1 MKDLKTEILVS
12 GGLPK
17 LETSRCAG
25 SGEALLKP
33 SLLPMALESSELA
46 PDRKP
51 RDNWGS
57 SLEFLMSCIALSV
70 GLGNVWRFP
79 FTALEN
85 GGGAF
90 LIPYLVVLFVVGK
103 PIYYMEMLLG
113 QFSSR
118 GIVQVFDFAPLMRGV
133 GYAQLLA
140 LGVLATYYASV
151 MALTLRYF
159 FDSFA
164 SELPWSFC
172 REEWGDGCVSA
183 SGEQPLQ
190 GQLSRNF
197 SSSTQ
202 LYLQRIVLNETD
214 SLEEGIGYPSGSLAL
229 MLGISWLTVTLI
241 IIRGVKSSGKAA
253 YVLALFPYIVMFI
266 LLVRALTLPGA
277 YDGVMYFLTPQW
289 EKLLE
294 PQVWYNAVTQVFF
307 SLAVCFGVIIMYSS
321 YNRFGHN
328 VYRDANIVT
337 TLDTFTS
344 LLSGVIIFGILGNLA
359 HESGTKDIASVVKAG
374 PGLAFISYPD
384 AIAKFKMF
392 PQVFSLLFF
401 AMLFMLGVGSN
412 VGMVSCIMTVLKDQ
426 FAHVKLWIIVVSLS
440 VIGFLVGLIYI
451 TPGGQHIITLM
462 DFHGVTFVSLVS
474 AIFELIAVGW
484 IYGTKRLCQDAE
496 YTEVVKS
503 IYTTSFFFN
512 CQLIEKKARCVNTFD
527 HLCMLNIKTSNYYRI
542 CWSIVTPLVMLVI
555 LVYSLLTM
563 RPLSYNGQ
571 EFPLVYRVVGWCV
584 SGCII
589 GQLFYWAFY
598 ANFKQPKG
606 SLKSRINNSIKPH
619 SDWGPSDPKKLMD
632 YQMFLRN
639 KDEENAKNVNR
650 RCVCYTAGDRIFG

>member
-1 MKDLKTEILVS
+1 
-12 GGLPK
+12 P
-17 LETSRCAG
+17 
-25 SGEALLKP
+25 
-33 SLLPMALESSELA
+33 LPMALESCEML
-46 PDRKP
+46 PDQKP
-51 RDNWGS
+51 RDNWGN

-90 LIPYLVVLFVVGK
+90 LIPYLIVLFLVGK

-118 GIVQVFDFAPLMRGV
+118 GIVHVFDFAPMMRGV

-164 SELPWSFC
+164 SELPWSTC
-172 REEWGDGCVSA
+172 REEWGPGCVNASA
-183 SGEQPLQ
+183 VAGPADLPA
-190 GQLSRNF
+190 NF
-197 SSSTQ
+197 TINSSTQ
-202 LYLQRIVLNETD
+202 LYLERVVQRKVET
-214 SLEEGIGYPSGSLAL
+214 LEDGIGYPSGSLAL
-229 MLGISWLTVTLI
+229 MLGLSWLTVSLV

-253 YVLALFPYIVMFI
+253 YVLALFPYVIMFI

-289 EKLLE
+289 HKLLE
-294 PQVWYNAVTQVFF
+294 PMVWYNAVTQVFF

-359 HESGTKDIASVVKAG
+359 HESKTKDIASVVKAG

-384 AIAKFKMF
+384 AISKLTVV
-392 PQVFSLLFF
+392 PQFFSLLFF

-412 VGMVSCIMTVLKDQ
+412 VGMVSCIMTVIKDQ
-426 FAHVKLWIIVVSLS
+426 FVNLKIWIIVVGLS
-440 VIGFLVGLIYI
+440 TIGFLVGLVYI
-451 TPGGQHIITLM
+451 TPGGEHIITLL
-462 DFHGVTFVSLVS
+462 DYHGVTFVSLVS

-496 YTEVVKS
+496 Y
-503 IYTTSFFFN
+503 
-512 CQLIEKKARCVNTFD
+512 
-527 HLCMLNIKTSNYYRI
+527 MLNIKTSVYYRI
-542 CWSIVTPLVMLVI
+542 CWSIVTPLAMIII
-555 LVYSLLTM
+555 LVYTLVTMKPLT
-563 RPLSYNGQ
+563 YNGR
-571 EFPLVYRVVGWCV
+571 EFPLGFQSRNIFYFGFRSFLKVLFFITVFGWALTAF
-584 SGCII
+584 IL
-589 GQLFYWAFY
+589 GQLVYWALY
-598 ANFKQPKG
+598 ANCKQPKG
-606 SLKSRINNSIKPH
+606 SLKSRISNSLKPH
-619 SDWGPSDPKKLMD
+619 SDWGPLDSKKLMD
-632 YQMFLRN
+632 YQM
-639 KDEENAKNVNR
+639 
-650 RCVCYTAGDRIFG
+650 

>member
-1 MKDLKTEILVS
+1 MKDMKTETPAS
-12 GGLPK
+12 GPSY
-17 LETSRCAG
+17 LETSRCG
-25 SGEALLKP
+25 SSGEALLNHSVQP
-33 SLLPMALESSELA
+33 VELESSELV
-46 PDRKP
+46 PDQKA

-90 LIPYLVVLFVVGK
+90 LIPYLIVLFVVGK

-164 SELPWSFC
+164 SELPWSYC
-172 REEWGDGCVSA
+172 RPEWGDGCVSA
-183 SGEQPLQ
+183 SGGRPFE
-190 GQLSRNF
+190 GQLQLNF

-202 LYLQRIVLNETD
+202 LYLQRVVLNETE
-214 SLEEGIGYPSGSLAL
+214 SLDQGIGYPSGSLAL
-229 MLGISWLTVTLI
+229 MLGLSWLTVTLI

-253 YVLALFPYIVMFI
+253 YVLALFPYVVMFI

-277 YDGVMYFLTPQW
+277 YEGVMYFLTPQW
-289 EKLLE
+289 GKLLE
-294 PQVWYNAVTQVFF
+294 PAVWYNAVP
-307 SLAVCFGVIIMYSS
+307 
-321 YNRFGHN
+321 
-328 VYRDANIVT
+328 RDANIVT

-384 AIAKFKMF
+384 AIAKFKML

-401 AMLFMLGVGSN
+401 VMLFMLGVGSN
-412 VGMVSCIMTVLKDQ
+412 VGMVSCIMTVLKDH
-426 FAHVKLWIIVVSLS
+426 FVNVKLWIIVVCLS
-440 VIGFLVGLIYI
+440 SIGFL
-451 TPGGQHIITLM
+451 
-462 DFHGVTFVSLVS
+462 
-474 AIFELIAVGW
+474 LIAVGW

-496 YTEVVKS
+496 Y
-503 IYTTSFFFN
+503 
-512 CQLIEKKARCVNTFD
+512 
-527 HLCMLNIKTSNYYRI
+527 MLNIKTSNYYRI
-542 CWSIVTPLVMLVI
+542 CWSIVTPLVMVVI

-571 EFPLVYRVVGWCV
+571 EFPLSYRIFGWCV
-584 SGCII
+584 SGFII

-598 ANFKQPKG
+598 ANCKQPKG
-606 SLKSRINNSIKPH
+606 TLKGRISHSIKPH
-619 SDWGPSDPKKLMD
+619 SDWGPLDSKKLMD
-632 YQMFLRN
+632 YQMFLRH
-639 KDEENAKNVNR
+639 KDENNSRLPNR
-650 RCVCYTAGDRIFG
+650 GCVCITVVDRIFG

>member
-1 MKDLKTEILVS
+1 MRDLKAKTPSSSSSPVGKPESSTS
-12 GGLPK
+12 GERGPLRPSMLPK
-17 LETSRCAG
+17 
-25 SGEALLKP
+25 AL
-33 SLLPMALESSELA
+33 ALASSEEMETLQ
-46 PDRKP
+46 PDLELDLGS

-57 SLEFLMSCIALSV
+57 SMEFLMSCIALSV

-90 LIPYLVVLFVVGK
+90 LVPYLTVLFVVGK

-159 FDSFA
+159 FDSFSA
-164 SELPWSFC
+164 VLPWSYC
-172 REEWGDGCVSA
+172 RPEWGDGCVSA
-183 SGEQPLQ
+183 ASDGHQPPV

-197 SSSTQ
+197 SSSSQ
-202 LYLQRIVLNETD
+202 LYLQRIVLNETQ
-214 SLEEGIGYPSGSLAL
+214 SLSEQGIGYPSGSLAL
-229 MLGISWLTVTLI
+229 MLALSWLTVTLI
-241 IIRGVKSSGKAA
+241 IIRGVKSSGKAS
-253 YVLALFPYIVMFI
+253 YVLALFPYAVMFI
-266 LLVRALTLPGA
+266 LLVRSLTLPGA

-289 EKLLE
+289 DKLLE
-294 PQVWYNAVTQVFF
+294 PEVWYNAVTQVFF

-359 HESGTKDIASVVKAG
+359 YESGTKDIGSVVKAG
-374 PGLAFISYPD
+374 PGLAFISYPE
-384 AIAKFKMF
+384 AIAKFKMM
-392 PQVFSLLFF
+392 PQIFSLLFF
-401 AMLFMLGVGSN
+401 GMLFMLGVGSN
-412 VGMVSCIMTVLKDQ
+412 VGMVSCIMTVLKDR
-426 FAHVKLWIIVVSLS
+426 FVNARLWLIVVGLSL
-440 VIGFLVGLIYI
+440 VGFIVGLIYI
-451 TPGGQHIITLM
+451 TPGGQHIITLL

-474 AIFELIAVGW
+474 AIFELVTVGW

-496 YTEVVKS
+496 Y
-503 IYTTSFFFN
+503 
-512 CQLIEKKARCVNTFD
+512 
-527 HLCMLNIKTSNYYRI
+527 MLNIKTSKYYRI
-542 CWSIVTPLVMLVI
+542 CWSIVTPLVMTVI
-555 LVYSLLTM
+555 LFYTLFTM

-571 EFPLVYRVVGWCV
+571 EFPLPYRVFGW
-584 SGCII
+584 SISAFII
-589 GQLFYWAFY
+589 GQLFYWAWH
-598 ANFKQPKG
+598 ANYKQPKG
-606 SLKSRINNSIKPH
+606 SLKWRISNSAKPH
-619 SDWGPSDPKKLMD
+619 SDWGPLDSKQLID
-632 YQMFLRN
+632 YQNFRRN
-639 KDEENAKNVNR
+639 QKDVAAAAHAGLKQHR
-650 RCVCYTAGDRIFG
+650 WLCYSVGDRIFG

>member
-33 SLLPMALESSELA
+33 SLLPMALESSELS
-46 PDRKP
+46 PDRKA

-183 SGEQPLQ
+183 SGGQPLQ

-214 SLEEGIGYPSGSLAL
+214 SLEKGIGYPSGSLAL

-253 YVLALFPYIVMFI
+253 YVLALFPYVVMFI

-426 FAHVKLWIIVVSLS
+426 FVNVKLWIIVVSLS

-496 YTEVVKS
+496 Y
-503 IYTTSFFFN
+503 
-512 CQLIEKKARCVNTFD
+512 
-527 HLCMLNIKTSNYYRI
+527 MLNIKTSNYYRI

-589 GQLFYWAFY
+589 GQLFYWAGY

-639 KDEENAKNVNR
+639 KDEENSKNVNR

>member
-1 MKDLKTEILVS
+1 MKDFKAETPANGNLS
-12 GGLPK
+12 K
-17 LETSRCAG
+17 LETSRCG
-25 SGEALLKP
+25 SSGEALLKP
-33 SLLPMALESSELA
+33 STLPTVLELSELS
-46 PDRKP
+46 PDQKA

-90 LIPYLVVLFVVGK
+90 LIPYLIVLFVVGK

-133 GYAQLLA
+133 GYSQLLA

-164 SELPWSFC
+164 AELPWSYC
-172 REEWGDGCVSA
+172 RPEWGDGCVSA
-183 SGEQPLQ
+183 ASTEDGVQ
-190 GQLSRNF
+190 GSLSRNF
-197 SSSTQ
+197 SSSSQ
-202 LYLQRIVLNETD
+202 LYLQRIVLNETS
-214 SLEEGIGYPSGSLAL
+214 SLETDGIGYPSGSLTMMLAL
-229 MLGISWLTVTLI
+229 SWLTVTLI

-253 YVLALFPYIVMFI
+253 YVLALFPYVVMFI
-266 LLVRALTLPGA
+266 LLIRAVTLPGA

-289 EKLLE
+289 DKLLE
-294 PQVWYNAVTQVFF
+294 PVVWYNAVTQVFF

-321 YNRFGHN
+321 YNKFGHN

-374 PGLAFISYPD
+374 PGLAFISYPE
-384 AIAKFKMF
+384 AIAKFKVM
-392 PQVFSLLFF
+392 PQIFSLLFF

-426 FAHVKLWIIVVSLS
+426 FVNLKLWMIVVGLSL
-440 VIGFLVGLIYI
+440 IGFLVGLVYI
-451 TPGGQHIITLM
+451 TPGGQHIITLL

-496 YTEVVKS
+496 Y
-503 IYTTSFFFN
+503 
-512 CQLIEKKARCVNTFD
+512 
-527 HLCMLNIKTSNYYRI
+527 MLNIKTSKYYRI
-542 CWSIVTPLVMLVI
+542 CWSIVTPMVMMVI
-555 LVYSLLTM
+555 LVYTLLTM

-571 EFPLVYRVVGWCV
+571 EFPLPYRIFGWCV
-584 SGCII
+584 SGVII
-589 GQLFYWAFY
+589 GQLFYWACH
-598 ANFKQPKG
+598 ANYKQPKG
-606 SLKSRINNSIKPH
+606 SLKCRISNSAKPH
-619 SDWGPSDPKKLMD
+619 ADWGPLDLKQLMD
-632 YQMFLRN
+632 YQIFLRH
-639 KDEENAKNVNR
+639 KDETNARGLKH
-650 RCVCYTAGDRIFG
+650 RCLCYTVGDRIFG

>member
-1 MKDLKTEILVS
+1 MKDSKTEILVS
-12 GGLPK
+12 GGLPQ
-17 LETSRCAG
+17 LETSRQPSTGFFQCAG

-33 SLLPMALESSELA
+33 SLLPMALESCELS
-46 PDRKP
+46 PDRKA
-51 RDNWGS
+51 RDSWGS

-183 SGEQPLQ
+183 SGAQTLQ
-190 GQLSRNF
+190 GTLSRNF

-214 SLEEGIGYPSGSLAL
+214 SLEQGIGYPSGSLAL

-241 IIRGVKSSGKAA
+241 IIRGVKSSGKAS
-253 YVLALFPYIVMFI
+253 YVLALFPYVVMFI

-277 YDGVMYFLTPQW
+277 YAGVMYFLTPQW

-328 VYRDANIVT
+328 VYRDAHIVT

-426 FAHVKLWIIVVSLS
+426 FVNVKLWIIVVSIS

-496 YTEVVKS
+496 Y
-503 IYTTSFFFN
+503 
-512 CQLIEKKARCVNTFD
+512 
-527 HLCMLNIKTSNYYRI
+527 MLNIKTSNYYRI
-542 CWSIVTPLVMLVI
+542 CWSIVTPMVMLVI

-571 EFPLVYRVVGWCV
+571 EFPLAYRVIGWCV

-598 ANFKQPKG
+598 ANCKQTKG
-606 SLKSRINNSIKPH
+606 SLKSRINNSLKPH
-619 SDWGPSDPKKLMD
+619 SDWGPLDPKKLMD
-632 YQMFLRN
+632 YQMYLRN
-639 KDEENAKNVNR
+639 KEEEHSKNFNR

>member
-1 MKDLKTEILVS
+1 MKDSKTEILVS
-12 GGLPK
+12 GGLPQ

-33 SLLPMALESSELA
+33 SLLPMALESCELS
-46 PDRKP
+46 PDRKA
-51 RDNWGS
+51 RDSWGS

-183 SGEQPLQ
+183 SGAQTLQ
-190 GQLSRNF
+190 GTLSRNF

-214 SLEEGIGYPSGSLAL
+214 SLEQGIGYPSGSLAL

-241 IIRGVKSSGKAA
+241 IIRGVKSSGKAS
-253 YVLALFPYIVMFI
+253 YVLALFPYVVMFI

-277 YDGVMYFLTPQW
+277 YAGVMYFLTPQW

-328 VYRDANIVT
+328 VYRDAHIVT

-426 FAHVKLWIIVVSLS
+426 FVNVKLWIIVVSIS

-496 YTEVVKS
+496 Y
-503 IYTTSFFFN
+503 
-512 CQLIEKKARCVNTFD
+512 
-527 HLCMLNIKTSNYYRI
+527 MLNIKTSNYYRI
-542 CWSIVTPLVMLVI
+542 CWSIVTPMVMLVI

-571 EFPLVYRVVGWCV
+571 EFPLAYRVIGWCV

-598 ANFKQPKG
+598 ANCKQTKG
-606 SLKSRINNSIKPH
+606 SLKSRINNSLKPH
-619 SDWGPSDPKKLMD
+619 SDWGPLDPKKLMD
-632 YQMFLRN
+632 YQMYLRN
-639 KDEENAKNVNR
+639 KEEEHSKNFNR

>member
-1 MKDLKTEILVS
+1 MEDLKREIPVGEEPS
-12 GGLPK
+12 K
-17 LETSRCAG
+17 LETGG
-25 SGEALLKP
+25 SVEPLIKILP
-33 SLLPMALESSELA
+33 LPMALESSEML
-46 PDRKP
+46 PDQKP
-51 RDNWGS
+51 RDNWGN

-90 LIPYLVVLFVVGK
+90 LVPYLIVLFLVGK

-118 GIVQVFDFAPLMRGV
+118 GIVQVFDFAPMMRGV

-164 SELPWSFC
+164 SELPWSYC
-172 REEWGDGCVSA
+172 REEWGPGCVNA
-183 SGEQPLQ
+183 TGEAAVIAPSVLTA
-190 GQLSRNF
+190 NF
-197 SSSTQ
+197 TISSSTQ
-202 LYLQRIVLNETD
+202 LYLERIVQRKTD
-214 SLEEGIGYPSGSLAL
+214 TLEDGIGYPSGTLAL
-229 MLGISWLTVTLI
+229 MLGLSWLTVTLV

-253 YVLALFPYIVMFI
+253 YVLALFPYVVMFI

-289 EKLLE
+289 HKLME
-294 PQVWYNAVTQVFF
+294 PMVWYNAVTQVFF

-328 VYRDANIVT
+328 IYRDANIVT

-359 HESGTKDIASVVKAG
+359 HESNTKDIASVVKAG

-384 AIAKFKMF
+384 AISKLTVF
-392 PQVFSLLFF
+392 PQFFSLLFF

-412 VGMVSCIMTVLKDQ
+412 VGMVSCIMTVIKDQ
-426 FAHVKLWIIVVSLS
+426 FVNLKIWIIVVGLS
-440 VIGFLVGLIYI
+440 TIGFLVGLIYI
-451 TPGGQHIITLM
+451 TPGGEHFITLL
-462 DFHGVTFVSLVS
+462 DYHGVTFVSLVS

-496 YTEVVKS
+496 Y
-503 IYTTSFFFN
+503 
-512 CQLIEKKARCVNTFD
+512 
-527 HLCMLNIKTSNYYRI
+527 MLNIKTSVYYRI
-542 CWSIVTPLVMLVI
+542 CWSIVTPLTMIII
-555 LVYSLLTM
+555 LAYTLLTM
-563 RPLSYNGQ
+563 KPLTYNDR
-571 EFPLVYRVVGWCV
+571 EFPLGFRLIGWALTTF
-584 SGCII
+584 IL
-589 GQLFYWAFY
+589 GQLVYWALY
-598 ANFKQPKG
+598 ANCKQPKG
-606 SLKSRINNSIKPH
+606 SLRSRISNSLKPH
-619 SDWGPSDPKKLMD
+619 SDWGPLDSKTLMD

-639 KDEENAKNVNR
+639 REEVEATGVPR
-650 RCVCYTAGDRIFG
+650 RSFCYKIYDRIFG

>member
-1 MKDLKTEILVS
+1 
-12 GGLPK
+12 
-17 LETSRCAG
+17 

-33 SLLPMALESSELA
+33 STLPMALASSESSSDE
-46 PDRKP
+46 KS
-51 RDNWGS
+51 RDNWGN

-90 LIPYLVVLFVVGK
+90 LIPYLIVLFVVGK

-133 GYAQLLA
+133 GYSQLLA

-172 REEWGDGCVSA
+172 RPEWGDGCVSA
-183 SGEQPLQ
+183 SGEGAQ

-197 SSSTQ
+197 SSSSQ

-214 SLEEGIGYPSGSLAL
+214 SLEDGIGYPSKSLAL
-229 MLGISWLTVTLI
+229 MLGLSWLTVSLI
-241 IIRGVKSSGKAA
+241 IIKGVKSSGKAA
-253 YVLALFPYIVMFI
+253 YVLALFPYVVMFI
-266 LLVRALTLPGA
+266 LLIRAVTLPGA
-277 YDGVMYFLTPQW
+277 YEGVMYFLTPQW
-289 EKLLE
+289 DKLLE

-374 PGLAFISYPD
+374 PGLAFISYPE
-384 AIAKFKMF
+384 AIAKFKMM
-392 PQVFSLLFF
+392 PQIFSLLFF

-426 FAHVKLWIIVVSLS
+426 FVNWKLWIIVMCLSL
-440 VIGFLVGLIYI
+440 IGFVVGLVYI
-451 TPGGQHIITLM
+451 TPGGQHIITLL

-496 YTEVVKS
+496 Y
-503 IYTTSFFFN
+503 
-512 CQLIEKKARCVNTFD
+512 
-527 HLCMLNIKTSNYYRI
+527 MLNIKTSNYYRI
-542 CWSIVTPLVMLVI
+542 CWSIVTPLVMVVI
-555 LVYSLLTM
+555 LVYTLLTM

-571 EFPLVYRVVGWCV
+571 EFPLPYRVFGWCV
-584 SGCII
+584 SAFII
-589 GQLFYWAFY
+589 GQLFYWACY
-598 ANFKQPKG
+598 ANYKQPKG
-606 SLKSRINNSIKPH
+606 SLKCRIGNSAKPH
-619 SDWGPSDPKKLMD
+619 ADWGPLDTKQLMD
-632 YQMFLRN
+632 YQMFLLH
-639 KDEENAKNVNR
+639 KDENDSRGLKH
-650 RCVCYTAGDRIFG
+650 RCLCYTVGDRIFG

>member
-484 IYGTKRLCQDAE
+484 IY
-496 YTEVVKS
+496 
-503 IYTTSFFFN
+503 
-512 CQLIEKKARCVNTFD
+512 
-527 HLCMLNIKTSNYYRI
+527 
-542 CWSIVTPLVMLVI
+542 VI